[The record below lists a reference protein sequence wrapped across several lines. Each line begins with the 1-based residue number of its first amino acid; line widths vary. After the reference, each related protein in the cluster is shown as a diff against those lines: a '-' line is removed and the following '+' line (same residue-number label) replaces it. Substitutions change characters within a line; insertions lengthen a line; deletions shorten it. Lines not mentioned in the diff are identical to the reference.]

1 MPEPPR
7 LLAACRVSRMRSSL
21 TCGVGAARRPCA
33 HTSST
38 SLVSGLDTRRELSRK
53 LNVSARQVQVWFQNK
68 RQRERKLSRSKGLL
82 STPGLPD
89 TPAVAAKAAAARA
102 AAKGVNA
109 DDPHSPADSVRT
121 VPISDGESSESKIA
135 TSCSVPELPS
145 LPPLTAS
152 NPGTMDASPAL
163 PLETKTTALDVK
175 AAKLQGASMTRSVSM
190 PEANDFDALLPPA
203 TPLGS
208 NLNLSSLPLSKSRSL
223 NHSGMI
229 NIQTDRELQRSR
241 PASKPPVST
250 AHGPGFSNLPDD
262 KSKSL
267 PFKEQLDME
276 LSGRPQ
282 PSGSDWHKD
291 GSLHSCVHK
300 PLSSVASQLASSS
313 DYLTTGAPWLR
324 ATMSASSEQA
334 AMHCRAAVAAAAAQ
348 MNGRG
353 PTTQPP
359 SVPLLGGME
368 IGGLAMNLLPQG
380 SQSDALSAN
389 KDAASNLG
397 SCGMSS
403 SQRTSNSHRFG
414 TDLMGM
420 EPLDELAGIEIPDEL
435 QRELFSDVATVEAV
449 PDVTVTPTTS
459 QVLGG
464 HESRT
469 ASSANA
475 TAGSDISSPSGEVL
489 RKLRPLEPVPM
500 TRTGCSGLLD
510 RMVLDLG
517 FQGDFG
523 DESVTSDNASMETV
537 GYFDENVLS
546 SPAAT
551 PDSCRKTSEF
561 ANHPR
566 SPDGVDMTYQAEP
579 SDMSCE
585 ADRYVQVI
593 TSGQDPFTIVWAS
606 EAWLQLCEYG
616 MGQVLGQT
624 LEIIQGPLTTRTS
637 LNQLMGA
644 IRSGESVSLSM
655 VNHTRTGKAFSHT
668 LRVEALRNSSGE
680 VQCFQATS
688 SNIEFVDPGLQSS
701 MHVGKPSVAD
711 SVIPETWPELSDS
724 KSASTVESKMTRV
737 SSDIQISEML
747 GLFDTSRGAVPS
759 IPESIL
765 DLSDW
770 Q

>member
-1 MPEPPR
+1 MSVCSHV
-7 LLAACRVSRMRSSL
+7 LI
-21 TCGVGAARRPCA
+21 
-33 HTSST
+33 

-102 AAKGVNA
+102 AAKGVNSE
-109 DDPHSPADSVRT
+109 DPLSPADSVRT

-135 TSCSVPELPS
+135 TSCSVPELPA
-145 LPPLTAS
+145 LPPLSAS
-152 NPGTMDASPAL
+152 SPGTMDSSPAL
-163 PLETKTTALDVK
+163 PLEAKTTALDVK

-190 PEANDFDALLPPA
+190 PEGNDFDALLPTS

-208 NLNLSSLPLSKSRSL
+208 NLSLSSLPLSKSRSL
-223 NHSGMI
+223 NHSGML

-250 AHGPGFSNLPDD
+250 AHGPGFSNLPED

-267 PFKEQLDME
+267 PVFKEQLDME

-380 SQSDALSAN
+380 SQNDALSN

-403 SQRTSNSHRFG
+403 SHRAANSHRFG

-435 QRELFSDVATVEAV
+435 QRELFSDVATIEAV
-449 PDVTVTPTTS
+449 PEVTVTPTTS

-464 HESRT
+464 QESGT

-475 TAGSDISSPSGEVL
+475 TAGSDLCSPGGDVL

-523 DESVTSDNASMETV
+523 DESVNSDNASMETV
-537 GYFDENVLS
+537 GFFDENVLS

-551 PDSCRKTSEF
+551 PDSCRKTSEC

-701 MHVGKPSVAD
+701 MHVGKPSIAD
-711 SVIPETWPELSDS
+711 SVIPETWPELSDC
-724 KSASTVESKMTRV
+724 KSASTMESKMTRV

-747 GLFDTSRGAVPS
+747 DLFDTSRGAAPS